1 MSVEASIW
9 TPGDTVNISTNSKRA
24 IQAFIATT
32 GQTQFTLTNFT
43 YAVNTQSLSVYKNGN
58 ILRYGIDFG
67 EVSPSV
73 FVLYTACVVGDI
85 IYAVGFTEISGS
97 ATTTAAVDVSTSPVG
112 VPISVEAALTYL
124 YLYRQVM
131 FESFAAIM
139 LEDLSGYNAV
149 ATRGFYGG
157 WASTTAGPKGGATYH
172 RDGTTGTVSTAYS
185 DNSGFYDANGDGFS
199 LSLGDKVYAEM
210 FGFREGGTHSENK
223 TALQNAVD
231 NTYSTIVI
239 PEYETKTNCGSGI
252 QLKRGITLEMGST
265 YTLGANNGGLL
276 GDGLDAIFKTGTYN
290 EGSGSASTIREITW
304 RRISAENTNAMPVV
318 ELFGSAN
325 STFDMCRM
333 KAKNSDAIRGRFS
346 YRCSLLG
353 GKYSS
358 SWDAA
363 TGTATDSTG
372 DTDGSTGIITGM
384 TDTSD
389 FVVGTFVTVSAG
401 FSSTTR
407 PYRIL
412 SKTST
417 TVTLDKNSSSAQT
430 NVTVAATK
438 NNNFTLTFYDNC
450 NGLYIRPDTVISGG
464 SNGGGVDVAQ
474 SQSVDIDGIQESNGA
489 ANAVRIAGDCTEGQG
504 NCYGVAVGGYYESCH
519 NPFSY
524 GGQSSVMGLELRKT
538 YLGNANL
545 SSPPD
550 YAIYMA
556 RVRGCQSLGT
566 MGFIGEG
573 TEPCLIMDSVAGSHT
588 SPEFINLIIGQVNN
602 FGSSIDVSGLSNPQ
616 LSRALHDGNVQIG
629 SDRKTGL
636 NREYISE
643 TITANVG
650 MSPAI
655 IEVVDSYGG
664 VIDSV
669 EILEGSG
676 SFTGATLEIGYSGD
690 ADWNYTFDLGTASLT
705 TGHDDITS
713 GIVAAGLR
721 SGEEMQA
728 RVVAGS
734 GTGTFRLR
742 IKYRI

>member
-1 MSVEASIW
+1 
-9 TPGDTVNISTNSKRA
+9 
-24 IQAFIATT
+24 
-32 GQTQFTLTNFT
+32 
-43 YAVNTQSLSVYKNGN
+43 
-58 ILRYGIDFG
+58 
-67 EVSPSV
+67 
-73 FVLYTACVVGDI
+73 
-85 IYAVGFTEISGS
+85 
-97 ATTTAAVDVSTSPVG
+97 
-112 VPISVEAALTYL
+112 
-124 YLYRQVM
+124 
-131 FESFAAIM
+131 
-139 LEDLSGYNAV
+139 
-149 ATRGFYGG
+149 
-157 WASTTAGPKGGATYH
+157 
-172 RDGTTGTVSTAYS
+172 
-185 DNSGFYDANGDGFS
+185 
-199 LSLGDKVYAEM
+199 
-210 FGFREGGTHSENK
+210 
-223 TALQNAVD
+223 
-231 NTYSTIVI
+231 
-239 PEYETKTNCGSGI
+239 
-252 QLKRGITLEMGST
+252 MGST
-265 YTLGANNGGLL
+265 YTLGAHDGGLL

-304 RRISAENTNAMPVV
+304 RRIFAENTNAMPVV

-450 NGLYIRPDTVISGG
+450 NGLYIRPDTIISGG
-464 SNGGGVDVAQ
+464 TNGGGVDVAQ
-474 SQSVDIDGIQESNGA
+474 SQSIDIDGIQESNVTVAATKNNNFTLTFYDNCNGLYIRPDTIISGGTNGGGVDVAQSQSIDIDGIQESNGA

-588 SPEFINLIIGQVNN
+588 SPEFINLIIGQANN
-602 FGSSIDVSGLSNPQ
+602 FGSSIDVSGLSNQ
-616 LSRALHDGNVQIG
+616 EKSRAFCDGSIQIG
-629 SDRKTGL
+629 SSRKTGL
-636 NREYISE
+636 AREYISE
-643 TITANVG
+643 QITANVG
-650 MSPAI
+650 MSISI
-655 IEVVDSYGG
+655 IELTDDFSGL
-664 VIDSV
+664 IDSV
-669 EILEGSG
+669 EIIEGSG
-676 SFTGATLEIGYSGD
+676 SFTGATLEIGNSTDID
-690 ADWNYTFDLGTASLT
+690 ANFTFDLGTVSLSS
-705 TGHDDITS
+705 GHDDISS
-713 GIVAAGLR
+713 GIVTSSLR
-721 SGEEMQA
+721 SSDDMRV

-734 GTGTFRLR
+734 GSGTFRFR